1 MAKNE
6 EIDEVRYEEKKIQEQ
21 IATTMRMSF
30 IPVFVAELSS

>member
-6 EIDEVRYEEKKIQEQ
+6 EIDEVRYDEKIQEQ